1 MSCKLEMPKFYS
13 YININEKIFLFIR
26 TVLTLESIYFICYGN
41 PFSIPAFL
49 IGIFSLIVIISYIYK
64 GEKSTWKQNEI
75 KLYIL
80 IGISAVELYF
90 FFLSCSRIAV
100 KKELMDESI
109 LKVDEFLLGSLF
121 PKGQISLYLDEN
133 KNFGP
138 KSTGGK
144 IINNFLL
151 FFYFTYYLNPYL
163 FIFVV
168 LFWKCIKE
176 TIYRYKNNGK
186 KSPTFNDSW
195 SKFYFTLSIYIA
207 TYIQIFFINSIVP
220 AVSPRLYLKDEYK
233 NEIIYFG
240 LNKIMGNIKDDTSA
254 NSFPSGHVAETFCL
268 VFPFFAMKRY
278 YIAIF
283 VIIVSILISLAT
295 VILRYHYFAD
305 VLVGMLNST
314 LSFLICYLIR
324 IILLMKHPE
333 LNDEY
338 SKIELLEKIT
348 NNQSEVNNE
357 ENENII
363 INKESNRV

>member
-1 MSCKLEMPKFYS
+1 MPKYYS

-26 TVLTLESIYFICYGN
+26 TVLTLESIYFLCYGN

-49 IGIFSLIVIISYIYK
+49 IGIASLIVITLYIYQ
-64 GEKSTWKQNEI
+64 GEKSSWKQNEI

-80 IGISAVELYF
+80 IGISAAELYF
-90 FFLSCSRIAV
+90 FFLSCSRIASN
-100 KKELMDESI
+100 KELMDESI

-133 KNFGP
+133 KYFGP
-138 KSTGGK
+138 KSAGGK
-144 IINNFLL
+144 IINNILL

-176 TIYRYKNNGK
+176 TIYRYKNNGE
-186 KSPTFNDSW
+186 KSPTYNDSW

-207 TYIQIFFINSIVP
+207 TYIQIFFINTIVP

-233 NEIIYFG
+233 NEIVYFG
-240 LNKIMGNIKDDTSA
+240 LNKIMVNIKDDASA

-278 YIAIF
+278 FIAIF
-283 VIIVSILISLAT
+283 AIIVSMLIASAT
-295 VILRYHYFAD
+295 VILRYHYFVD
-305 VLVGMLNST
+305 VLVGMLNSS

-324 IILLMKHPE
+324 IVLLIKYPE

-338 SKIELLEKIT
+338 SQIEPLDKIT
-348 NNQSEVNNE
+348 FSSSKLDNE
-357 ENENII
+357 EKDNII
-363 INKESNRV
+363 DIEHYESNRV